1 MAEIEFCLKKTKN
14 NIAPGSS
21 GFTGAFYK
29 AFWPVLKY
37 IVHKT
42 INAIYSNDK
51 IPDSLRFGIINI
63 IPKEQKD
70 QRHLSNWRPLTL
82 LNTLYKLISSI
93 LAERL
98 KKVLNRILGPHQ
110 KAYIPN
116 RFISEA
122 TKNTHDVIEQAIRT
136 KNPGL
141 AILVD
146 FEKAFDSVSFS
157 FIQKTLEIFG
167 FGDNF
172 RKWINILLGN
182 SSTRKRFV
190 GVSVVNGYPT
200 TQFKILRGCRQGDPI
215 AGYLFVLCIEILALT
230 LKN

>member
-1 MAEIEFCLKKTKN
+1 M
-14 NIAPGSS
+14 
-21 GFTGAFYK
+21 
-29 AFWPVLKY
+29 
-37 IVHKT
+37 HKT
-42 INAIYSNDK
+42 INSIYHDNEL
-51 IPDSLRFGIINI
+51 PDSLRFGIVHI
-63 IPKEQKD
+63 IPKGQKD
-70 QRHLSNWRPLTL
+70 QRHLSNWCPLTL

-167 FGDNF
+167 FGQNF
-172 RKWINILLGN
+172 RKWINILLGK
-182 SSTRKRFV
+182 SETRKKIV

-200 TQFKILRGCRQGDPI
+200 EQFKILRGCRQGDPI
-215 AGYLFVLCIEILALT
+215 AGYLFVLCI
-230 LKN
+230 

>member
-1 MAEIEFCLKKTKN
+1 MKTLREITMAEIEFVLQKTRN

-21 GFTGAFYK
+21 GFSGAFYK
-29 AFWPVLKY
+29 AFWPELKHT
-37 IVHKT
+37 VHLA
-42 INAIYSNDK
+42 INSIYYDNEL
-51 IPDSLRFGIINI
+51 PESLRFGIVHI
-63 IPKEQKD
+63 IPKGQKD

-110 KAYIPN
+110 KAYIPD

-122 TKNTHDVIEQAIRT
+122 TKNCHDTFEQAVRN

-141 AILVD
+141 AIMVD

-157 FIQKTLEIFG
+157 FIQNTLKIFG
-167 FGDNF
+167 FGPKF
-172 RKWINILLGN
+172 RK
-182 SSTRKRFV
+182 
-190 GVSVVNGYPT
+190 
-200 TQFKILRGCRQGDPI
+200 
-215 AGYLFVLCIEILALT
+215 
-230 LKN
+230 

>member
-1 MAEIEFCLKKTKN
+1 MFKKTKN

-29 AFWPVLKY
+29 AFLPVFKY

-42 INAIYSNDK
+42 INAIYSDDEL
-51 IPDSLRFGIINI
+51 PDSLRFGIINI

-70 QRHLSNWRPLTL
+70 QRHLTNWRPLTL

-98 KKVLNRILGPHQ
+98 KKVLNRILGPHR

-122 TKNTHDVIEQAIRT
+122 TKNTHDVIEQAIKT

-141 AILVD
+141 TILVD
-146 FEKAFDSVSFS
+146 F
-157 FIQKTLEIFG
+157 
-167 FGDNF
+167 
-172 RKWINILLGN
+172 
-182 SSTRKRFV
+182 
-190 GVSVVNGYPT
+190 
-200 TQFKILRGCRQGDPI
+200 
-215 AGYLFVLCIEILALT
+215 
-230 LKN
+230 